1 MKCKPHKPLKA
12 YITVWAA
19 VKDMANDAGKWKG
32 KKNDER
38 IYIFYWKVSVFIFLR
53 NSAFSE
59 DKQNKTELQRVK
71 KCNHPF
77 LLI

>member
-38 IYIFYWKVSVFIFLR
+38 IYIFYWKVSVFIFLH

-59 DKQNKTELQRVK
+59 NKQNKTELQRVK
-71 KCNHPF
+71 NVTTLF
-77 LLI
+77 LI